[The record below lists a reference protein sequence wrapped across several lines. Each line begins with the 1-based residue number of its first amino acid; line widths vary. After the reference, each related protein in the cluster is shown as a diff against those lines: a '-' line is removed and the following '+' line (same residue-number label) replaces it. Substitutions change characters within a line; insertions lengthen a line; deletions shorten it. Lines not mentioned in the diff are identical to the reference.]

1 MNMEKRL
8 EKYNFLRLTD
18 TLDQCLLQWE
28 KKSKI
33 SDRNETIGILAVG
46 KVLDETNRTVIVEQI
61 DLKMSHIS
69 KYD

>member
-1 MNMEKRL
+1 MEKRL

-33 SDRNETIGILAVG
+33 SDRSETIGILAVG

>member
-1 MNMEKRL
+1 MKKRL

-28 KKSKI
+28 KKLKI

-46 KVLDETNRTVIVEQI
+46 KILDETNRTVIVEQI
-61 DLKMSHIS
+61 DLKMSHIEV
-69 KYD
+69 